1 MMPPPRISS
10 RSGTSVSSSAPS
22 ESITRG
28 SSWGMKGGG
37 TARGRGRGAAGDDR
51 LVEAD
56 QLGGAVGGG
65 HLELVGGDEAAGAA
79 DGGHL
84 ALAGQAA
91 QAAGEALDHALL
103 PVAEGVQVDLGGGEA
118 QAGLAQLAGLG
129 DHAGRG

>member
-10 RSGTSVSSSAPS
+10 RSGTSASSSAPS

-28 SSWGMKGGG
+28 SSWGMKGRVIGSAAGG
-37 TARGRGRGAAGDDR
+37 HMAVVKPRPTGGAA
-51 LVEAD
+51 
-56 QLGGAVGGG
+56 GGG

-79 DGGHL
+79 HGGHL